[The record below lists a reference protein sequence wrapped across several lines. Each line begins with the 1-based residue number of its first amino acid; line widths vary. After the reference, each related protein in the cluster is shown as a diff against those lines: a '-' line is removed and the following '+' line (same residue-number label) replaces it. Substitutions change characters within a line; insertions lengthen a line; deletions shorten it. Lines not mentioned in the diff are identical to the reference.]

1 MGTADAQGVGAR
13 KGNEYVAGVK
23 GTSGAASSAGRTIAD
38 ASKKGAAGVSA
49 SETGKTLGSQYAKGV
64 SSKQG
69 EASTSGK
76 NLANKAKSGA
86 GSVSANGSGQNFGQ
100 GFVNGIGSKLASAFN
115 KAKEL
120 AKRAL
125 AGLRAGQQ
133 EGSPS
138 KLTRRSGVFF
148 DEGYILG
155 IQDKFKDA
163 VKAARELASR
173 TVKALGEP
181 DTSNALKLD
190 GTAIDGSSFGR
201 RLDNTFTV
209 KSDGPDFGALIDR
222 LDNLE
227 KAVLNHKSVIKLDNG
242 VLVGE
247 TIGQIDT
254 GLAGVYSLKRRGN

>member
-13 KGNEYVAGVK
+13 KGNEYASGVK
-23 GTSGAASSAGRTIAD
+23 GTQGAASTAGRTIAD
-38 ASKKGAAGVSA
+38 ASKKGAAGVNA
-49 SETGKTLGSQYAKGV
+49 TDTGKSLGGQYAKGV
-64 SSKQG
+64 SSKGG
-69 EASTSGK
+69 EANSSGK
-76 NLANKAKSGA
+76 SLANRAKSGA

-100 GFVNGIGSKLASAFN
+100 GFINGIASKFAGAFE
-115 KAKEL
+115 KAK
-120 AKRAL
+120 AL
-125 AGLRAGQQ
+125 ARKALSGIKAGQQ

-148 DEGYILG
+148 GEGYILG
-155 IQDKFKDA
+155 IKDRTKGA
-163 VKAARELASR
+163 IKAARELAAK

-190 GTAIDGSSFGR
+190 GAAIDGSSFGR
-201 RLDNTFTV
+201 KLENTFTV